1 MDQWGGLIAETI
13 KDSMKKRESKLLDN
27 DVLLAGIFVD
37 PKSRVLLTSSE
48 KVRAKATLLQI
59 AVRMRK
65 LEKSL
70 LVEVDDASDEEV
82 PEEIVDN
89 DPMQLEQEDFDAH
102 LDEMSIRS
110 RREEPE
116 DVQNETEDERFI
128 REFNKALLAVEKIDR
143 TSKIGVH
150 VAITKYPEIVK
161 DVARLV
167 TSLPTTQVS
176 GPIHQIYHILFL
188 WGGTHFIASK

>member
-37 PKSRVLLTSSE
+37 PKSRVLLTNGE

-89 DPMQLEQEDFDAH
+89 DP
-102 LDEMSIRS
+102 I
-110 RREEPE
+110 
-116 DVQNETEDERFI
+116 
-128 REFNKALLAVEKIDR
+128 
-143 TSKIGVH
+143 
-150 VAITKYPEIVK
+150 
-161 DVARLV
+161 
-167 TSLPTTQVS
+167 
-176 GPIHQIYHILFL
+176 
-188 WGGTHFIASK
+188 